1 MTTIVFCKDSVAAD
15 MQMTEGNTV
24 VNTNYVKIFDTG
36 RYIVGG
42 AGRVG
47 ILNRVIDWVKLNFEY
62 EGEATVPFLHEKEN
76 LDFEVVFIDKL
87 NGKLY
92 CVEAPCFDIVEIE
105 YPYAIGSGRDFARGY
120 LLGKHLGNAG
130 LAVKAVKA
138 ASKLD
143 LYTGDKVMEI
153 KVNLLDNPDDI
164 EE

>member
-42 AGRVG
+42 AGPVG
-47 ILNRVIDWVKLNFEY
+47 ILSRVIEWVKSDFEH
-62 EGEATVPFLHEKEN
+62 EGEPTVPFLHEKEPQE
-76 LDFEVVFIDKL
+76 FEVVFIDKL
-87 NGKLY
+87 NGKLF
-92 CVEAPCFDIVEIE
+92 CVESPCFDVVEIE

-120 LLGKHLGNAG
+120 LLGKHLKNEG

-138 ASKLD
+138 ASRLD

-153 KVNLLDNPDDI
+153 KVNLLDSPDDL

>member
-42 AGRVG
+42 AGPAG
-47 ILNRVIDWVKLNFEY
+47 ILSRVIEWVKSDFEH
-62 EGEATVPFLHEKEN
+62 EGEPTVPFLHDKEHPE
-76 LDFEVVFIDKL
+76 FEVVFIDKL
-87 NGKLY
+87 DGKLF
-92 CVEAPCFDIVEIE
+92 CVETPCFDVVEVE

-120 LLGKHLGNAG
+120 LLGKHLKNKG

-138 ASKLD
+138 ASRLD
-143 LYTGDKVMEI
+143 LYTGDRVMEI
-153 KVNLLDNPDDI
+153 KVNLLDSPDDL